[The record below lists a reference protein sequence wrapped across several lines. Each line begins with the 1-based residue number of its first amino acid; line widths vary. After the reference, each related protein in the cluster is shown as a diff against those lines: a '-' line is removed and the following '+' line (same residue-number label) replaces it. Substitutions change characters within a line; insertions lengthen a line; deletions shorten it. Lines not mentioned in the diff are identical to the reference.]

1 MGPVREEEPE
11 RIKREVNLEE
21 SCTVV
26 CRVLSPRHSRC

>member
-11 RIKREVNLEE
+11 WIKREVNLEE

-26 CRVLSPRHSRC
+26 CRVLSPPHLSC